1 MVSNRKAKK
10 EAKKLLESSRIQSLN
25 NSPGINEDISSKLH
39 ETNDNDGIKIAVFF
53 DTNKLEARFSNS
65 KCGDLYLAEVKA
77 SNDFY
82 EVKKYIEES
91 GLLRYVKLCITEIS
105 IREYKQH
112 LIENFEE
119 HRKGFSDSIDGY
131 QKSFGSILDVAFEF
145 RKSNIA
151 EFEEHVELIF
161 TEFLSLN
168 KCETIEYVRDIDFF
182 NSLVDKVIKKQK
194 PFVSIGGNGKKYKD
208 AGFKDAIIGETIIR
222 YHEKMGHK
230 CVLITDDKDF
240 ESTFH
245 DYADILICKDAT
257 SAKDVLSNLLRIP
270 TLDLIKSKFES
281 DKYIQESV
289 ISETGNTLDESV
301 ANFDVVNVKEEEE
314 NLYSIEIHS
323 VINEVVYHF
332 TCKYESISNEI
343 FDIVYT
349 TEND

>member
-10 EAKKLLESSRIQSLN
+10 QAKKLMESSKMQSFN
-25 NSPGINEDISSKLH
+25 NNPDHNEDISPKLYGAN
-39 ETNDNDGIKIAVFF
+39 ENDGIKIAVFF

-82 EVKKYIEES
+82 DLKKHIEDSGLSKYI
-91 GLLRYVKLCITEIS
+91 KLCVTEIS

-119 HRKGFSDSIDGY
+119 HRRGFSDSIDGY

-182 NSLVDKVIKKQK
+182 NSLVNKVIKKQK

-222 YHEKMGHK
+222 YHEEMGHK
-230 CVLITDDKDF
+230 CILITDDKDF

-245 DYADILICKDAT
+245 DYADILIFKDAT
-257 SAKDVLSNLLRIP
+257 SAKDALSNLLRIP

-289 ISETGNTLDESV
+289 ISETGNPLDESV
-301 ANFDVVNVKEEEE
+301 TNFDVVNVKEEEE
-314 NLYSIEIHS
+314 DLYFIEIHS
-323 VINEVVYHF
+323 VINEVIYRF
-332 TCKYESISNEI
+332 TCKYESTSNEI
-343 FDIVYT
+343 FDVVYT